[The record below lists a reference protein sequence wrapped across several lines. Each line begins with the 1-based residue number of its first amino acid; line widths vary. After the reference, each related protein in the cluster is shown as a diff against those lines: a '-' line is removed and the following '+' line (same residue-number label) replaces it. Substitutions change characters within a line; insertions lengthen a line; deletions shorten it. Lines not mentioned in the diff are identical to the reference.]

1 MNSNW
6 PYHISIKYY
15 KRINQKNLKYGFIPD
30 LALKCKFPGCFLES
44 PQNCYNIIY
53 LVYEKINEIT
63 FKTHLIW
70 QQKYKIP
77 FLRLFWLN
85 PQFKHMVH
93 PGHFKTESKPCL
105 ELKGESTNSQQGLRF
120 FSLLFC

>member
-1 MNSNW
+1 M
-6 PYHISIKYY
+6 K
-15 KRINQKNLKYGFIPD
+15 K
-30 LALKCKFPGCFLES
+30 
-44 PQNCYNIIY
+44 
-53 LVYEKINEIT
+53 VNEIT
-63 FKTHLIW
+63 FTTHLIW
-70 QQKYKIP
+70 HQKYEIT

-120 FSLLFC
+120 FFSLLFC

>member
-15 KRINQKNLKYGFIPD
+15 KRINQENLKYWFIPD

-53 LVYEKINEIT
+53 LVYEK
-63 FKTHLIW
+63 
-70 QQKYKIP
+70 
-77 FLRLFWLN
+77 
-85 PQFKHMVH
+85 
-93 PGHFKTESKPCL
+93 
-105 ELKGESTNSQQGLRF
+105 SQ
-120 FSLLFC
+120 